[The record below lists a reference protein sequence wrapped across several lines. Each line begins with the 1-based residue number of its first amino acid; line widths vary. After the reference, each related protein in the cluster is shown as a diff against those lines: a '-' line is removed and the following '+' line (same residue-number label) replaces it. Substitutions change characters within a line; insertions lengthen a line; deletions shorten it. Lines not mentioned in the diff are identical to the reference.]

1 MSDSGANGANKLDIR
16 LLSEEVFLD
25 PYPTYALLREQ
36 SPVHWDA
43 QLSGWMLTRYDDV
56 YEALRDHETFS
67 SRRIGLL
74 AARGGADPSEPMRQ
88 FIRLA
93 SGWMWMLDPPEHTRV
108 RKLMN
113 QGFSPRDVRNLEPLV
128 QEIVRDLVDVMV
140 EKGEFDLIPDF
151 SYAVPALVLCALYG
165 LPRSD
170 APLITQWC
178 DTIKVF
184 LGGAPDLAAS
194 GGPAAESLQHMMSYL
209 TEVIAERRRS
219 PREDDLV
226 SRLVQAEEDGER
238 LDEEELCSNLLLLL
252 VATFETSIDLLGNG
266 LLGLMTQRDQWELLK
281 ADPSTVPGAVEEV
294 LRYDGPVQL
303 THRLVTRDVELH
315 GQRIEKGQLAYLVR
329 GAANRDPAKFPDP
342 DRIDIRRKSTGH
354 VALGA
359 GVHYCIGAGLAR
371 LEGTAALAEL
381 STRMP
386 DLHLIEGRPH
396 RWRADNLQFRGLAT
410 LPAASGSG

>member
-1 MSDSGANGANKLDIR
+1 MSDGVSSTAEKIDVR
-16 LLSEEVFLD
+16 LLSDEVFLD
-25 PYPTYALLREQ
+25 PYPTYALLREK

-43 QLSGWMLTRYDDV
+43 QLNGWVLTRYDDV
-56 YEALRDHETFS
+56 YGALRDHGTFS

-93 SGWMWMLDPPEHTRV
+93 SGWMWMLDPPEHARV

-128 QEIVRDLVDVMV
+128 QEIVTDLVDVMV
-140 EKGEFDLIPDF
+140 EQGEFDLIPDF
-151 SYAVPALVLCALYG
+151 SYSVPALVLCALYG

-194 GGPAAESLQHMMSYL
+194 GGPAAESLQHMMTYL
-209 TEVIAERRRS
+209 TDVIAERRRS
-219 PREDDLV
+219 PKDDLV
-226 SRLVQAEEDGER
+226 SRLVQAEENGDR

-266 LLGLMTQRDQWELLK
+266 LLGLLTQREQWDLLK
-281 ADPSTVPGAVEEV
+281 ADPGTIPGAVEEV

-303 THRLVTRDVELH
+303 THRLVTQDVELH
-315 GQRIEKGQLAYLVR
+315 GRRIEEGQLVYLVR

-342 DRIDIRRKSTGH
+342 DRIDIRRKETGH

-371 LEGTAALAEL
+371 MEGALALTEL

-386 DLHLIEGRPH
+386 DLQLIGDRPH

-410 LPAASGSG
+410 LPAASGKG